1 MDRETALKAIEE
13 NNCHHILNGIFGDI
27 SLNYLE
33 QNAELSV
40 ISPEFPDNRYS
51 ILSCIVFKKS

>member
-1 MDRETALKAIEE
+1 MINRKSLGAKIQ
-13 NNCHHILNGIFGDI
+13 GDI

-40 ISPEFPDNRYS
+40 IFPEFPDNRYS
-51 ILSCIVFKKS
+51 ILSCIVF